1 MLIERKSMF
10 TGKINVMDLDVT
22 HDELERWMDGELIQ
36 KVFPHLTTDER
47 EFLMTGT
54 TPEEWEKFNKDDYN
68 EAEGDF

>member
-47 EFLMTGT
+47 EFLMTGI
-54 TPEEWEKFNKDDYN
+54 TPEEWGKV
-68 EAEGDF
+68 